1 MLSKFFKLKE
11 RQTTVRRELMGGVV
25 TFLTMSYIL
34 VVNPNVLGET
44 GMDRGALFTA
54 TALATIVG
62 TLLMAFLAN
71 LPVAQAPGMGLNVFF
86 SYTVVLT
93 MGYSW
98 QFALTA
104 VFIEGLAFVL
114 LTVFNVR
121 ELIVKSIPPAIKH
134 AIPVGIGLF
143 ITFLGLQQAGV
154 VVKNDATLVGIGNLS
169 SPNVWIAVIGLV
181 VMGVLFARKVT
192 GAILIG
198 ILASTACGVFLGQA
212 RLPEE
217 SLLALPPDIR
227 PILLQF
233 EWGNIFTLDMLVIV
247 FTLLFVNLFDT
258 IGTLIGI
265 ALKAGFIDKDG
276 NFPQVRRALLSDA
289 LATTAGAAL
298 GTSTLTSYIESAS
311 GVASGGR
318 TGLTAVSV
326 ALMFA
331 VALFFAPL
339 FLMIPAAATAPAL
352 IIVGLFMIATVAQLS
367 FDDIT
372 EALPAFLTIVVIP
385 FTASIAQGII
395 FGMLSFVVLKALSSR
410 YRQLSAP
417 MCVIAALLLLKVV
430 LDCLM
435 YG

>member
-1 MLSKFFKLKE
+1 
-11 RQTTVRRELMGGVV
+11 
-25 TFLTMSYIL
+25 
-34 VVNPNVLGET
+34 
-44 GMDRGALFTA
+44 MDRGALFTA
-54 TALATIVG
+54 TALATIAG

-71 LPVAQAPGMGLNVFF
+71 LPIAQAPGMGLNAFF
-86 SYTVVLT
+86 AYTVVLT

-104 VFIEGLAFVL
+104 VFLEGLAFIL
-114 LTVFNVR
+114 LTVLNVR
-121 ELIVKSIPPAIKH
+121 ELIVKSIPPTIKY

-154 VVKNDATLVGIGNLS
+154 VVKNDATLVGIGDLS
-169 SPNVWIAVIGLV
+169 SANVWIAAVGLV
-181 VMGVLFARKVT
+181 LTGVLFARKVP

-198 ILASTACGVFLGQA
+198 ILGSTACGVLFGQIH
-212 RLPEE
+212 LPAT
-217 SLLALPPDIR
+217 SLIALPPDIR
-227 PILLQF
+227 PVFLQL
-233 EWGNIFTLDMLVIV
+233 EWSNIFTLDMLIIV

-258 IGTLIGI
+258 IGTLIGV
-265 ALKAGFIDKDG
+265 ALKAGLIDKEG

-289 LATTAGAAL
+289 LGTTFGALL

-326 ALMFA
+326 GLMFT

-352 IIVGLFMIATVAQLS
+352 IIVGLFMIAAVAKIS
-367 FDDIT
+367 FDDVT
-372 EALPAFLTIVVIP
+372 ESLPAFLTIVMMP

-395 FGMLSFVVLKALSSR
+395 FGMLSFVALKALSGR
-410 YRQLSAP
+410 RRQVSVP
-417 MCVIAALLLLKVV
+417 MYVISGLLLLKVI
-430 LDCLM
+430 LDNLM